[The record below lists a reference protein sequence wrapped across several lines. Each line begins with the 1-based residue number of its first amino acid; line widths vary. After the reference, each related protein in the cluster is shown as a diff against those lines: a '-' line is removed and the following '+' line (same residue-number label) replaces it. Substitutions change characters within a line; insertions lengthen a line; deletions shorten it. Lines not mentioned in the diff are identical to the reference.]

1 MRFNRSR
8 REALDQFSA
17 SLLERFGGDG
27 ITSGGGAPLDV
38 PLGDILVAEEFIT
51 EEQRDA
57 ALAAQVGTGRRLGE
71 VLVQMQRAHAVATSR
86 SCWPRSSDC
95 PTVDLARYEL
105 DDEIVGR
112 LPAPIAHEL
121 RAIPLAVEGERVH
134 VACADPLMEALETRL
149 IEALEAP
156 VALVVAA
163 EDEIQWALDHVYAT
177 NEQIDGAL
185 HDFEARAE
193 ARRKELAES
202 AEAVVIEVDENA
214 PDRQGPQRDPRAG
227 RARPGVRRPH
237 RTPGRRVRIRV
248 RTDGAL
254 HELMTLPSG
263 MAGPLV
269 SPRQGARRHEHRRTT
284 PSAGRPDAGQRRR
297 P

>member
-1 MRFNRSR
+1 MGNRARKARFRADKEVGQLRFNRSR

-27 ITSGGGAPLDV
+27 ITSGGGAPLGA
-38 PLGDILVAEEFIT
+38 PLGDILVAQEFIT

-71 VLVQMQRAHAVATSR
+71 VLVAHAASSPVATSR
-86 SCWPRSSDC
+86 SRWPRSSDC
-95 PTVDLARYEL
+95 RTVDLARYEL

-112 LPAPIAHEL
+112 LPAPIALEL

-163 EDEIQWALDHVYAT
+163 EDEIQWALDHCLRART
-177 NEQIDGAL
+177 NRSTAHCTTSKQ
-185 HDFEARAE
+185 RAE

-214 PDRQGPQRDPRAG
+214 PIVKVVNLILEQAVRDRASDVHIEPQDDGVAHPRPYRRRAPRA
-227 RARPGVRRPH
+227 
-237 RTPGRRVRIRV
+237 
-248 RTDGAL
+248 
-254 HELMTLPSG
+254 HEAAVG
-263 MAGPLV
+263 
-269 SPRQGARRHEHRRTT
+269 H
-284 PSAGRPDAGQRRR
+284 GRPARVAASRSS
-297 P
+297 PT